1 MTSRAAALVVAVGT
15 VAVGLGA
22 SIGFLHGFLATQL
35 RAELSVSRAAVGLL
49 VSVYFGSTGI
59 GSVAGGIV
67 TDRLGARLAVALD
80 LAVVALA
87 AAAIALW
94 PSYVML
100 LVASVA
106 AGFGYALG
114 NAGTNVAIGAA
125 VPPSVRGVALTI
137 KTAGVPLMAVVGA
150 FVAPWAGLRYGW
162 AAVFAAVAVLAAAA
176 CGAALVTLR
185 PDRPEAGSSV
195 GREPLPRGFMW
206 FPLAAFLLIA
216 GTQPLF
222 SWTVPFFEEAVGTA
236 PATAG
241 RLVSV
246 ATAGGA
252 VAMVLVAR
260 RSDQLGAARRVPV
273 IVGLCLVCAAGV
285 AVLAAGA
292 AFGAAVGLA
301 GTVVSM
307 GSQLAAVGLLHAA
320 VVDAV
325 PAGVGRAS
333 GVTMTGYYLGALA
346 SPLGFGALVD
356 LTGLYAVPWG
366 VAFVTL
372 LLAALAFSRAPAP
385 ARALTAPVTTEA
397 L

>member
-1 MTSRAAALVVAVGT
+1 MSRAAVLVVAVGT

-35 RAELSVSRAAVGLL
+35 RGELSVSRAAVGLL
-49 VSVYFGSTGI
+49 VSVYFGSTGL
-59 GSVAGGIV
+59 GSVAGGVV

-94 PSYVML
+94 PSYRVL

-106 AGFGYALG
+106 AGFGYALC

-125 VPPSVRGVALTI
+125 VPPSVRGVALTV
-137 KTAGVPLMAVVGA
+137 KTAGVPLMAVAGA
-150 FVAPWAGLRYGW
+150 FVAPWAGLRFGW
-162 AAVFAAVAVLAAAA
+162 PWVFAAVAVLAAAA
-176 CGAALVTLR
+176 CAAALVTL
-185 PDRPEAGSSV
+185 PADRPAAGSLV
-195 GREPLPRGFMW
+195 ERAALPRGFAW
-206 FPLAAFLLIA
+206 FPVAAFLMIA

-222 SWTVPFFEEAVGTA
+222 SWTVPFFTEAVRVD

-246 ATAGGA
+246 ATAVGV

-260 RSDQLGAARRVPV
+260 RSDQLGAGRRVWM
-273 IVGLCLVCAAGV
+273 IRTLCLVCAAGV

-292 AFGAAVGLA
+292 ALGAAVGLV
-301 GTVVSM
+301 GTMV
-307 GSQLAAVGLLHAA
+307 GLGTQLAAVGLLHAA
-320 VVDAV
+320 IVDAV
-325 PAGVGRAS
+325 PLAVGRAS

-356 LTGLYAVPWG
+356 LTGFYAVPWA
-366 VAFVTL
+366 VAFVLL
-372 LLAALAFSRAPAP
+372 LLAALAFARAPAP
-385 ARALTAPVTTEA
+385 ALVPEA
-397 L
+397 V